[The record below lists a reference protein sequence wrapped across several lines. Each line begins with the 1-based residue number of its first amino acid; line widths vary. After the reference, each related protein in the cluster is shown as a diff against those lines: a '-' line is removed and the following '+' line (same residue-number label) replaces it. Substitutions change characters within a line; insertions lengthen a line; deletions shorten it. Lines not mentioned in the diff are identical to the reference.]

1 MRAASATSAVVSRRA
16 VVVVMLWT
24 VLRLPAHA
32 RDSMRL
38 RRMWGRQVSKQ
49 GQNGQNGDVQD
60 RLRDIHGM
68 EARKHGTTSKTV
80 ARESLHYQGV
90 SARARVA
97 SSMVELR
104 TFNP

>member
-1 MRAASATSAVVSRRA
+1 MRAASATSAVVSHL

-49 GQNGQNGDVQD
+49 GQNGQNGDVQN

>member
-1 MRAASATSAVVSRRA
+1 MRAASATSAVVSHL

-68 EARKHGTTSKTV
+68 EARKHGTSRKTV
-80 ARESLHYQGV
+80 ARESPHYQGV

>member
-1 MRAASATSAVVSRRA
+1 MRAASATSAVVSHL

-38 RRMWGRQVSKQ
+38 RRMWGRQVNKQ